1 MAMVRSRYFLTV
13 MSRPPENP
21 PIAFPRRAA
30 TKTSTPLAQDN
41 RPQASDAPPTYAELQ
56 CVTNFSFLHGAS
68 HPGELVLQAKAL
80 GHTAIGIAD
89 ANTLAGVVRAHTE
102 AKRENMRLLV
112 GARIDLMPTPSGTAL
127 SVITYPT
134 DRGAYG
140 RLCKLLSDGKRSA
153 PKGECHIALSD
164 LVGAAKGQ
172 VFIAVPPDDLQKEET
187 QTDFSTLIETLSRT
201 HRAGL
206 WVALR
211 HQYRGDDRKR
221 MRATADV
228 AERFELPLVATNDV
242 LYHHP
247 DRRELQDV
255 IACIREGELVEQA
268 GYLLEAH
275 GERHLKPA
283 YEMARLHAN
292 YPQAI
297 EAIVDIMALCQ
308 FNLDE
313 LKYNY
318 PNEPVPPGKTAN
330 GHLADLVKQGLAKR
344 FDGSVPRHILKTI
357 AKELRLIRKLNYAH
371 YFLTVHDVVAFAR
384 SRKPPILCQGRGSA
398 ANSAVC
404 YYLNVTAVDPA
415 SSSLLFERFL
425 SEERKEPPDIDVDFE
440 HERREEVIQHIYKRY
455 GRHRAAL
462 TATVITYRPR
472 SAVREVGKVLGL
484 SEDVTSVLASTVWG
498 SWGREIPEEHIKET
512 GLDATDPKLRM
523 AIELSQQLLGFPRH
537 LSQHV
542 GGFVL
547 TEDPLEQM
555 IPIGNAAMDKRTF
568 IEWDKDDIDELG
580 ILKVDVLALGMLTC
594 IAKSF
599 KMIEQEYRLP
609 LTLHTVETED
619 PKVYGMLQQAD
630 ALGVFQVE
638 SRAQMNMLPRLK
650 PQTYYDLVIEVAI
663 VRPGPI
669 QGDMVHPYLRRRDKL
684 EEATYPFPAN
694 EPENR
699 DELKNILKRTLG
711 VPLFQEQAMQIAM
724 DAAKFNAEE
733 ANQLRRA
740 MATFRNVGTIHLLQ
754 TKMVSR
760 MIKRGYEP
768 EFAAHCFEQIKGFGS
783 YGFPE
788 SHAASFALLV
798 YASSWIKHY
807 FPDVFCAALLN
818 SQPMGFYAPA
828 QIVRDAREHGVDVLE
843 SDINLSDWDN
853 ILEGEDADGM
863 RKVRLGFRQLSGL
876 KKEEMEL
883 FVERRAGRHL
893 ANPDEARRLTGLPVK
908 TMERLASADAMRSMD
923 MDRRAALWAVK
934 GMTSDSQ
941 MPLFEVAQTSTYGD
955 DPDTKLPEMPLREH
969 VVADYQTQRL
979 SLKAHPMAML
989 RKVFDTGIPI
999 AMRNGRMRNSKRI
1012 KTARDLFQTRQNE
1025 WVTVAGVVLVRQ
1037 KPGTAKGVVFITL
1050 EDETGTVNVVVW
1062 SSLMAR
1068 YRRTIMGARM
1078 IAVHGKVQREGDI
1091 IHVVADQL
1099 IDRTADLDA
1108 LSDDRFE
1115 LQFANADHVKSP
1127 LPETSSSERKVSRMA
1142 ARGDT
1147 VKALA
1152 NTIKASNIG
1161 IGAGKMTDVRAAPSH
1176 YSERD
1181 MPKDQTYLDKDIGPP
1196 GWERNRKA
1204 AIVNNCANSDLARNP
1219 TAAEK
1224 SSITPRSPDAKQV
1237 AGAFDLP
1244 FSRADEVAHNNDGR
1258 DGGHL
1263 NPHDAAKRRRPFA
1276 QEQQQDEPIKPG
1288 DTRIEPMRPD
1298 GAKIPS
1304 HRHPRDVRIIPKS
1317 RDFH

>member
-1 MAMVRSRYFLTV
+1 M
-13 MSRPPENP
+13 
-21 PIAFPRRAA
+21 
-30 TKTSTPLAQDN
+30 AQDN
-41 RPQASDAPPTYAELQ
+41 RPHLAGAPAAYAELQ

-80 GHTAIGIAD
+80 GHVAIGIAD
-89 ANTLAGVVRAHTE
+89 RNTLAGVVRAYTE

-112 GARIDLMPTPSGTAL
+112 GARIDLMPTQAGTAL
-127 SVITYPT
+127 SVIVYPT
-134 DRGAYG
+134 DKDAYG
-140 RLCKLLSDGKRSA
+140 RLCKLLTDGKRSA

-164 LVGAAKGQ
+164 LVTAARGQ
-172 VFIAVPPDDLQKEET
+172 ALIAIPPDDLENEYASA
-187 QTDFSTLIETLSRT
+187 DFSTLLHGLNGTNCG
-201 HRAGL
+201 GL

-221 MRATADV
+221 MLATAEM
-228 AERFELPLVATNDV
+228 AARHELPLVATNDV

-247 DRRELQDV
+247 DRRKLQDT
-255 IACIREGELVEQA
+255 IACIREGVLVEQA

-275 GERHLKPA
+275 GERHLKTA
-283 YEMARLHAN
+283 TEMARLHAD
-292 YPQAI
+292 YP
-297 EAIVDIMALCQ
+297 EAIHAITDIVAICQ
-308 FNLDE
+308 FQLSE

-318 PNEPVPPGKTAN
+318 PHEPVPPGKTAIR
-330 GHLADLVKQGLAKR
+330 HLTNLVKKGLTDRFGDDIPAKIR
-344 FDGSVPRHILKTI
+344 SSV
-357 AKELRLIRKLNYAH
+357 AKELRLIKHLKFAH

-384 SRKPPILCQGRGSA
+384 QQEPPILCQGRGSA

-404 YYLNVTAVDPA
+404 YYLNITAVDPA

-425 SEERKEPPDIDVDFE
+425 SKERREPPDIDVDFE
-440 HERREEVIQHIYKRY
+440 HERREEVIQHIYDRY

-462 TATVITYRPR
+462 AATVITYRPR

-484 SEDVTSVLASTVWG
+484 SEDVTSALASTVWG

-555 IPIGNAAMDKRTF
+555 VPIGNAAMDDRTF

-580 ILKVDVLALGMLTC
+580 ILKVDILALGMLTC

-599 KMIEQEYRLP
+599 EMIEQEYRLP
-609 LTLHTVETED
+609 LTLQTIEQED

-650 PQTYYDLVIEVAI
+650 PATFYDLVIEVAI

-669 QGDMVHPYLRRRDKL
+669 QGDMVHPYLRRRDGK
-684 EEATYPFPAN
+684 EDVVYPSPAN
-694 EPENR
+694 DPDNQ
-699 DELKNILKRTLG
+699 DELKKILERTLG

-724 DAAKFNAEE
+724 DAANFDAEE

-754 TKMVSR
+754 TKMVNR

-788 SHAASFALLV
+788 SHAASFGLLV

-828 QIVRDAREHGVDVLE
+828 QIVRDAREHDVEVLPA
-843 SDINLSDWDN
+843 DINLSDWDN
-853 ILEGEDADGM
+853 ILEGESADGM
-863 RKVRLGFRQLSGL
+863 RAVRIGFRQVSGL
-876 KKEEMEL
+876 KEEEMKA
-883 FVERRAGRHL
+883 FVAKRAGRHM
-893 ANPDEARRLTGLPVK
+893 ASPDEARRVTGLPVK
-908 TMERLASADAMRSMD
+908 TMEKLASADAMRSMG

-934 GMTSDSQ
+934 GMTSDTQ
-941 MPLFEVAQTSTYGD
+941 MPLFEAAQASTYGE
-955 DPDTKLPEMPLREH
+955 DPKTQLPDMPLREH

-999 AMRNGRMRNSKRI
+999 RMRNGRMRNSKRVL
-1012 KTARDLFQTRQNE
+1012 TAKDLFETRQNQ

-1050 EDETGTVNVVVW
+1050 EDETGTVNIVVW
-1062 SSLMAR
+1062 RSLMAK

-1078 IAVHGKVQREGDI
+1078 MAVHGKVQREGDI

-1099 IDRTADLDA
+1099 VDRTADLDA

-1127 LPETSSSERKVSRMA
+1127 LPETSSSERKVARMA

-1147 VKALA
+1147 VEALA
-1152 NTIKASNIG
+1152 NTIKASQIG
-1161 IGAGKMTDVRAAPSH
+1161 IGAGKMTEVRAAPSH

-1181 MPKDQTYLDKDIGPP
+1181 RATLNQQPSQPWPKLESGGPIDRSYPGLPNDPDIDPDLGPP
-1196 GWERNRKA
+1196 GWERDRRAAMAAARSPIAPTEGEKKGDVSRRNPGIDRS
-1204 AIVNNCANSDLARNP
+1204 AIV
-1219 TAAEK
+1219 
-1224 SSITPRSPDAKQV
+1224 PRPVSASET
-1237 AGAFDLP
+1237 AGAFEHS
-1244 FSRADEVAHNNDGR
+1244 FARADEVLHGSDGR

-1263 NPHDAAKRRRPFA
+1263 NPEEAAKRRRPFA
-1276 QEQQQDEPIKPG
+1276 QEQQIEPNKK
-1288 DTRIEPMRPD
+1288 RIEPIRPD

>member
-1 MAMVRSRYFLTV
+1 M
-13 MSRPPENP
+13 
-21 PIAFPRRAA
+21 
-30 TKTSTPLAQDN
+30 AQDN
-41 RPQASDAPPTYAELQ
+41 RPQTGDAPPDYAELQ

-89 ANTLAGVVRAHTE
+89 ANTLAGAVRAHIE
-102 AKRENMRLLV
+102 AKREKLRLLV
-112 GARIDLMPTPSGTAL
+112 GVRVDLLPTAGGTAL

-134 DRGAYG
+134 DRQAYG
-140 RLCKLLSDGKRSA
+140 RICKLLTAGKRSA

-164 LVGAAKGQ
+164 LVAAADGQ
-172 VFIAVPPDDLQKEET
+172 VLIAVPPDNLSKSQVEI
-187 QTDFSTLIETLSRT
+187 DFTTLLDTLSRT
-201 HRAGL
+201 DCAGL

-221 MRATADV
+221 MRATASI
-228 AERFELPLVATNDV
+228 AGRFDLPLVATNDA

-247 DRRELQDV
+247 NRRELQDV
-255 IACIREGELVEQA
+255 IACIREGVLVEQA
-268 GYLLEAH
+268 GHLLEAH

-283 YEMARLHAN
+283 HEMARLHAG
-292 YPQAI
+292 YPEAI
-297 EAIVDIMALCQ
+297 EAISDIVALCR

-318 PNEPVPPGKTAN
+318 PHEPVPPGKTAN
-330 GHLADLVKQGLAKR
+330 GHLTDLVKKGLSKR
-344 FDGSVPRHILKTI
+344 FDGPVPRPILKTI
-357 AKELRLIRKLNYAH
+357 AKELHLIRKLRYAH
-371 YFLTVHDVVAFAR
+371 YFLTVHDIVAFAR
-384 SRKPPILCQGRGSA
+384 QQDPPILCQGRGSA

-440 HERREEVIQHIYKRY
+440 HERREEVIQHIYERY

-472 SAVREVGKVLGL
+472 SAVREVGTVLGL
-484 SEDVTSVLASTVWG
+484 SEDVTSALASTVWG
-498 SWGREIPEEHIKET
+498 SWGREIPQEHIKQT
-512 GLDATDPKLRM
+512 GLDATDPKLAM

-547 TEDPLEQM
+547 TEDPLEEM
-555 IPIGNAAMDKRTF
+555 IPIGNAAMDDRTF

-580 ILKVDVLALGMLTC
+580 ILKVDILALGMLTC

-599 KMIEQEYRLP
+599 EMIEQEYRLP
-609 LTLHTVETED
+609 LTLQTVETED
-619 PKVYGMLQQAD
+619 PNVYGMLQQAD

-650 PQTYYDLVIEVAI
+650 PQTFYDLVIEVAI

-669 QGDMVHPYLRRRDKL
+669 QGDMVHPYLRRRDGK
-684 EEATYPFPAN
+684 EEVAYPFPAN

-699 DELKNILKRTLG
+699 DELKNILHRTLG

-754 TKMVSR
+754 TKMVNR
-760 MIKRGYEP
+760 MIKRGYDP
-768 EFAAHCFEQIKGFGS
+768 DFAAHCFEQIKGFGS

-828 QIVRDAREHGVDVLE
+828 QIVRDAREHDVDVRE
-843 SDINLSDWDN
+843 VDINLSDWDN
-853 ILEGEDADGM
+853 ILEGESDQGM
-863 RKVRLGFRQLSGL
+863 RAVRLGFRQVSGL
-876 KKEEMEL
+876 KKEEMER
-883 FVERRAGRHL
+883 FVERRNGRHL
-893 ANPDEARRLTGLPVK
+893 ASVDEARRLTDLSVK
-908 TMERLASADAMRSMD
+908 TMEKLASADAMRSMGI
-923 MDRRAALWAVK
+923 DRRAALWAVK
-934 GMTSDSQ
+934 GMTSDTQ
-941 MPLFEVAQTSTYGD
+941 MPLFEAVHASTYGQ
-955 DPDTKLPEMPLREH
+955 DPETRLPDMPLREH

-989 RKVFDTGIPI
+989 RKVFDAGIHI
-999 AMRNGRMRNSKRI
+999 RMRNGRMRNSKRI
-1012 KTARDLFQTRQNE
+1012 KTAKDLFQTRQNE

-1037 KPGTAKGVVFITL
+1037 KPGTANGVVFITL
-1050 EDETGTVNVVVW
+1050 EDETGTVNIVVW
-1062 SSLMAR
+1062 RSLMAK

-1078 IAVHGKVQREGDI
+1078 MAVHGKVQREGDI

-1099 IDRTADLDA
+1099 LDRTADLDA

-1115 LQFANADHVKSP
+1115 LQFANADHVQSP
-1127 LPETSSSERKVSRMA
+1127 LPDTSSSERKVARMA

-1147 VKALA
+1147 AEA
-1152 NTIKASNIG
+1152 MARTIKASTIG
-1161 IGAGKMTDVRAAPSH
+1161 IGAGKMTEVRAAPSH

-1181 MPKDQTYLDKDIGPP
+1181 MPKDKAFADMETGGPVDRIYPGLPSEPDQSPDPDVGPP

-1204 AIVNNCANSDLARNP
+1204 AMAAARLPIAPTAEQDPGATKMRRNP
-1219 TAAEK
+1219 GIDKAAIAPRVSASDTAEK
-1224 SSITPRSPDAKQV
+1224 T
-1237 AGAFDLP
+1237 FNLT
-1244 FSRADEVAHNNDGR
+1244 FSRADEVAHGNDGR
-1258 DGGHL
+1258 EGGHL
-1263 NPHDAAKRRRPFA
+1263 NPVDAARRRRPFA
-1276 QEQQQDEPIKPG
+1276 DNLHDDAKSIRP
-1288 DTRIEPMRPD
+1288 DTKRIEPMRPD
-1298 GAKIPS
+1298 GAKLPS